1 MTAMPEMVAIL
12 NGLGG
17 GASALVAWGEVTRIN
32 PQLLELHVL
41 ATTGLS
47 ILIGAVTFTGSFIAF
62 GKLRGFIHGGRV
74 ALPGQ
79 NYINLI
85 MSVAALGL
93 VGWYAVNPEYQ
104 VIFWSLFALALII
117 GVATVMPIGGAD
129 MPVVISLLNSYAG
142 LAASMAGFVL
152 GNHLLII
159 SGPLVGVAGLIGA
172 NMVGKPRHRSLYGL
186 LSRAVGGG

>member
-1 MTAMPEMVAIL
+1 MLFFLQAEDVIRDGHVTGVQTC
-12 NGLGG
+12 
-17 GASALVAWGEVTRIN
+17 ALPI
-32 PQLLELHVL
+32 
-41 ATTGLS
+41 
-47 ILIGAVTFTGSFIAF
+47 F
-62 GKLRGFIHGGRV
+62 HGGRV

-129 MPVVISLLNSYAG
+129 MPVVISLLNSYSG
-142 LAASMAGFVL
+142 LAASME
-152 GNHLLII
+152 
-159 SGPLVGVAGLIGA
+159 IG
-172 NMVGKPRHRSLYGL
+172 
-186 LSRAVGGG
+186 RASCR